1 MSSTENNLPF
11 QEQQADE
18 ISLKD
23 ILAEI
28 RLWFRLAWRKSWLIL
43 PLALAF
49 GALGYYY
56 AKSKKP
62 VYTAQLKFIL
72 KSDNSASSALSGLS
86 SLLGSST
93 SASSTSL
100 ERIIELV
107 GAEKVVIDVLFTKNK
122 IGQQED
128 YIINQIYQQF
138 QFKKAW
144 QKDSVLKNF
153 KPFSFKKSIE
163 EMSIVERKALKR
175 MISYLLGNEKTK
187 GIISKSFDKKSGII
201 SLNTSSFSE
210 QLSIA
215 ITEQVYQTFV
225 RFYINEASVTSNQN
239 VDMLRRKVDSIRNE
253 LYAVQRS
260 AAVQSDQALGVL
272 LQQDR
277 VENKSMAIKEQML
290 TVMYAEAQKNF
301 QTYQTTQS
309 MNKPIFSLIEE
320 PFSPIEAKK
329 TNINIFALLF
339 AFAAAFLSLIIIR
352 LRIKIKNVLAS

>member
-1 MSSTENNLPF
+1 M

-62 VYTAQLKFIL
+62 VYTAELKFIL
-72 KSDNSASSALSGLS
+72 KSDNSPNAALSGLT

-93 SASSTSL
+93 SASATSL

-153 KPFSFKKSIE
+153 KPYTGKKPIE

-175 MISYLLGNEKTK
+175 MIAFVTGPK
-187 GIISKSFDKKSGII
+187 GILQKNFDKKSGII

-210 QLSIA
+210 NLSIA

-277 VENKSMAIKEQML
+277 VENKSMALKEQML

-329 TNINIFALLF
+329 TSKLLFALLF
-339 AFAAAFLSLIIIR
+339 AMGSGFVTLVFIR

>member
-1 MSSTENNLPF
+1 MSTIENKQPM

-43 PLALAF
+43 PIALAF

-86 SLLGSST
+86 SLLGSSS
-93 SASSTSL
+93 SASGGSL

-122 IGQQED
+122 MGQQED

-144 QKDSVLKNF
+144 QKDSLLKNF
-153 KPFSFKKSIE
+153 KPFASKKAIE
-163 EMSIVERKALKR
+163 DMSIAERKVLKIMIALV
-175 MISYLLGNEKTK
+175 SGPK
-187 GIISKSFDKKSGII
+187 GLVQKSFDKKSAII
-201 SLNTSSFSE
+201 SLTTTSPFE
-210 QLSIA
+210 NLSI
-215 ITEQVYQTFV
+215 ILTETVYQTFV
-225 RFYINEASVTSNQN
+225 SFYINEASLTSNQN
-239 VDMLRRKVDSIRNE
+239 VDLLRRKVDSIRNE

-277 VENKSMAIKEQML
+277 VENKTMAIKEQML

-329 TNINIFALLF
+329 TSKLLF
-339 AFAAAFLSLIIIR
+339 AILFALGFGFITLVFIR
-352 LRIKIKNVLAS
+352 LHIKIKNVLAS

>member
-1 MSSTENNLPF
+1 M
-11 QEQQADE
+11 QEQQAE

-23 ILAEI
+23 IFAEL
-28 RLWFRLAWRKSWLIL
+28 RLWRQLVWRKSWIIL
-43 PLALAF
+43 PIALAF

-62 VYTAQLKFIL
+62 VYTAELKFIL
-72 KSDNSASSALSGLS
+72 KSDNSANSALSGLS

-93 SASSTSL
+93 SASATSL

-122 IGQQED
+122 IGQKED
-128 YIINQIYQQF
+128 FIINQIYQQF
-138 QFKKAW
+138 QFQKTWK
-144 QKDSVLKNF
+144 KDSVLKNF
-153 KPFSFKKSIE
+153 KPFSLKKPIE

-175 MISYLLGNEKTK
+175 MIAYLLGKEKTK
-187 GIISKSFDKKSGII
+187 GIISKSFDKKSGVI
-201 SLNTSSFSE
+201 SLTTTSYSE
-210 QLSIA
+210 NLSIA
-215 ITEQVYQTFV
+215 ITEQIYQTFV
-225 RFYINEASVTSNQN
+225 RFYINEASVSSNQN

-277 VENKSMAIKEQML
+277 VNNKTLAVKEQML

-301 QTYQTTQS
+301 QVYQTSQS
-309 MNKPIFSLIEE
+309 MNKPIFSIIEE

-329 TNINIFALLF
+329 TSKLLFALLF
-339 AFAAAFLSLIIIR
+339 AFGFGFLTLVIIR
-352 LRIKIKNVLAS
+352 LRIKLKQALA

>member
-1 MSSTENNLPF
+1 M

-43 PLALAF
+43 PIALAF

-62 VYTAQLKFIL
+62 VYTAELKFIL

-86 SLLGSST
+86 SLLGSSS
-93 SASSTSL
+93 SASGGSL

-122 IGQQED
+122 IGKQED
-128 YIINQIYQQF
+128 FIINQIYQQF

-144 QKDSVLKNF
+144 QKDSLLKNF
-153 KPFSFKKSIE
+153 QPFKTKKPIE
-163 EMSIVERKALKR
+163 EMSLVQRKALKR
-175 MISYLLGNEKTK
+175 MITYLVGKK
-187 GIISKSFDKKSGII
+187 GIISKGFDKKSGII

-210 QLSIA
+210 NLSIA

-277 VENKSMAIKEQML
+277 VENKSMALKEQML

-329 TNINIFALLF
+329 TSKLLFALLF
-339 AFAAAFLSLIIIR
+339 AVGSGFVTLVFIR

>member
-1 MSSTENNLPF
+1 VSSTENNLTF

-18 ISLKD
+18 IGLKD

-86 SLLGSST
+86 SLLGSSS
-93 SASSTSL
+93 SASGGSL
-100 ERIIELV
+100 ERIIELI

-153 KPFSFKKSIE
+153 KPFSIKKPIE
-163 EMSIVERKALKR
+163 EMNLIERKALKR
-175 MISYLLGNEKTK
+175 MIAFVTGSK
-187 GIISKSFDKKSGII
+187 GILQKSFDKKSGII

-210 QLSIA
+210 NLSIA
-215 ITEQVYQTFV
+215 ITEQIYQTFV
-225 RFYINEASVTSNQN
+225 RFYINEASLTSNQN

-253 LYAVQRS
+253 LYAVQRT

-329 TNINIFALLF
+329 TSKLLFALLF
-339 AFAAAFLSLIIIR
+339 AVGSGFVTLVFIR
-352 LRIKIKNVLAS
+352 LHIKIKNVLAS

>member
-43 PLALAF
+43 PIALAF

-72 KSDNSASSALSGLS
+72 KSDNSPNAALSGLT

-93 SASSTSL
+93 SASATSL

-122 IGQQED
+122 LGPKED
-128 YIINQIYQQF
+128 FIINQIYQQF

-153 KPFSFKKSIE
+153 KLFSIKKPIE
-163 EMSIVERKALKR
+163 DMSVVERKALKR
-175 MISYLLGNEKTK
+175 MIAFVTGPK
-187 GIISKSFDKKSGII
+187 GILQKSFDKKSGII

-210 QLSIA
+210 NLSIA

-329 TNINIFALLF
+329 TSKLLFALLF
-339 AFAAAFLSLIIIR
+339 ALGAGFFTLVLIR
-352 LRIKIKNVLAS
+352 LRIKLKQVLA

>member
-1 MSSTENNLPF
+1 M

-18 ISLKD
+18 ISMKD
-23 ILAEI
+23 IVAEI

-56 AKSKKP
+56 AQSKKP
-62 VYTAQLKFIL
+62 TYTAALKFIL
-72 KSDNSASSALSGLS
+72 KSDNSANSALSGLS
-86 SLLGSST
+86 SLLGSSS
-93 SASSTSL
+93 SASAASL

-128 YIINQIYQQF
+128 FIINQIYQQF
-138 QFKKAW
+138 QFQKAW
-144 QKDSVLKNF
+144 QKDSLLKNF
-153 KPFSFKKSIE
+153 KPFTTKKAIE
-163 EMSIVERKALKR
+163 DMSIVERKALKR
-175 MISYLLGNEKTK
+175 MIAFVSGPK
-187 GIISKSFDKKSGII
+187 GILSKSFDKKSGII

-210 QLSIA
+210 NLSIA
-215 ITEQVYQTFV
+215 ITEQIYQTFV
-225 RFYINEASVTSNQN
+225 RFYINEASLTSNQN

-253 LYAVQRS
+253 LYAVQRT

-277 VENKSMAIKEQML
+277 VNNKTLAVKEQML

-301 QTYQTTQS
+301 QVYQTTQS
-309 MNKPIFSLIEE
+309 MNKPIFSIIEE

-329 TNINIFALLF
+329 TSKLLFALLF
-339 AFAAAFLSLIIIR
+339 ALGSGFFTLVLIR
-352 LRIKIKNVLAS
+352 LRIKLKQVLA

>member
-1 MSSTENNLPF
+1 MSHLEKHIPM
-11 QEQQADE
+11 QEQMKDE

-28 RLWFRLAWRKSWLIL
+28 RLWIRLAWRKSWIIL
-43 PLALAF
+43 PIALAF

-62 VYTAQLKFIL
+62 VYTAELKFIL
-72 KSDNSASSALSGLS
+72 KSDNSASSAISGLS
-86 SLLGSST
+86 SLFGGGSSGG
-93 SASSTSL
+93 AL

-128 YIINQIYQQF
+128 FIINQIYQQF
-138 QFKKAW
+138 QFKEVWK
-144 QKDSVLKNF
+144 KDSLLKNF
-153 KPFSFKKSIE
+153 QPFKTKKSIE
-163 EMSIVERKALKR
+163 NMSIVERKVLKIMIALVSGPKG
-175 MISYLLGNEKTK
+175 LLQ
-187 GIISKSFDKKSGII
+187 KSFDKKSGII
-201 SLNTSSFSE
+201 SLNTSTFSE
-210 QLSIA
+210 NLSIV
-215 ITEQVYQTFV
+215 ISEQIYQTFV
-225 RFYINEASVTSNQN
+225 RFYINEASLTSNQN
-239 VDMLRRKVDSIRNE
+239 VDLLRRKVDSIRNE
-253 LYAVQRS
+253 LYAVQRT

-277 VENKSMAIKEQML
+277 VENKTMAIKEQIL
-290 TVMYAEAQKNF
+290 TAMYAEAQKNF
-301 QTYQTTQS
+301 QAYQTTQS

>member
-1 MSSTENNLPF
+1 MQPM
-11 QEQQADE
+11 QEQQAEE

-43 PLALAF
+43 PIALAF

-56 AKSKKP
+56 AQSKKP
-62 VYTAQLKFIL
+62 VYTAELKFIL
-72 KSDNSASSALSGLS
+72 KSDNSPNAALSGLT

-93 SASSTSL
+93 SASATSL
-100 ERIIELV
+100 ERIMELV

-138 QFKKAW
+138 QFQKAW
-144 QKDSVLKNF
+144 KKDSVLKNF
-153 KPFSFKKSIE
+153 KPFSLKKPIE
-163 EMSIVERKALKR
+163 EMNLVERKALKR
-175 MISYLLGNEKTK
+175 MIAYLLGNEKTK
-187 GIISKSFDKKSGII
+187 GIISKSFDKKSGVI
-201 SLNTSSFSE
+201 SLSTTSFSE
-210 QLSIA
+210 NLSIA
-215 ITEQVYQTFV
+215 LSENIYQTFV
-225 RFYINEASVTSNQN
+225 RFYINEASLSSNQN
-239 VDMLRRKVDSIRNE
+239 VDLLRRKVDSIRNE

-277 VENKSMAIKEQML
+277 VNNKTLAVKEQML

-301 QTYQTTQS
+301 QVYQTTQS

-329 TNINIFALLF
+329 TSKLLLAVLF
-339 AFAAAFLSLIIIR
+339 AFGSGFFTLVIIR
-352 LRIKIKNVLAS
+352 LRIKLKYLLA

>member
-1 MSSTENNLPF
+1 MSTIENKQPM

-43 PLALAF
+43 PIALAF

-62 VYTAQLKFIL
+62 VYTAELKFIL

-86 SLLGSST
+86 SLLGSSS
-93 SASSTSL
+93 SASGGSL

-122 IGQQED
+122 IGKQED
-128 YIINQIYQQF
+128 FIINQIYQQF

-144 QKDSVLKNF
+144 QKDSLLKNF
-153 KPFSFKKSIE
+153 QPFKTKKPIE
-163 EMSIVERKALKR
+163 EMSLVQRKALKR
-175 MISYLLGNEKTK
+175 MITYLVGKK
-187 GIISKSFDKKSGII
+187 GIISKGFDKKSGII

-210 QLSIA
+210 NLSIA

-277 VENKSMAIKEQML
+277 VENKSMALKEQML

-329 TNINIFALLF
+329 TSKLLFALLF
-339 AFAAAFLSLIIIR
+339 AVGSGFVTLVFIR

>member
-1 MSSTENNLPF
+1 MSTLENKHPF

-62 VYTAQLKFIL
+62 VYTAELKFIL

-128 YIINQIYQQF
+128 FIINQIYQQF

-144 QKDSVLKNF
+144 QKDSLLKNF
-153 KPFSFKKSIE
+153 QPFKTKKPIE
-163 EMSIVERKALKR
+163 DMNVVERKALKR
-175 MISYLLGNEKTK
+175 MIALVSGPK
-187 GIISKSFDKKSGII
+187 GILQKNFDKKSGII

-210 QLSIA
+210 NLSIA

-253 LYAVQRS
+253 LYAVQRT

-329 TNINIFALLF
+329 TSKPLFALLF
-339 AFAAAFLSLIIIR
+339 AMGSGFITLVFIR

>member
-1 MSSTENNLPF
+1 VSSTENNLPF

-28 RLWFRLAWRKSWLIL
+28 RLWFRLAWRKSWLII
-43 PLALAF
+43 PIALAF

-86 SLLGSST
+86 SLLGSSS
-93 SASSTSL
+93 SASGGSL

-122 IGQQED
+122 LGQKED
-128 YIINQIYQQF
+128 FIINQIYQQF

-144 QKDSVLKNF
+144 QKDSLLKNF
-153 KPFSFKKSIE
+153 KPFTSKKAIE
-163 EMSIVERKALKR
+163 DMSIAERKALKR
-175 MISYLLGNEKTK
+175 MIAFVSGPKGLLQ
-187 GIISKSFDKKSGII
+187 KSFDKKSGII

-210 QLSIA
+210 NLSIA

-277 VENKSMAIKEQML
+277 VENKTMAIKEQML

-329 TNINIFALLF
+329 TSKLLFALLF
-339 AFAAAFLSLIIIR
+339 AMGSGFITLVFIR

>member
-1 MSSTENNLPF
+1 MSTIENKHPF
-11 QEQQADE
+11 QEQQAEE

-28 RLWFRLAWRKSWLIL
+28 RLWFRIAWRKSWLII
-43 PLALAF
+43 PIALAF

-62 VYTAQLKFIL
+62 VYTAELKFIL
-72 KSDNSASSALSGLS
+72 KSDNSANSALSGLS
-86 SLLGSST
+86 SLLGG
-93 SASSTSL
+93 ASSGGSL
-100 ERIIELV
+100 ERIIELI
-107 GAEKVVIDVLFTKNK
+107 GAEKVVVDVLFTKNK
-122 IGQQED
+122 LGAQED
-128 YIINQIYQQF
+128 FIINQLYSQF

-153 KPFSFKKSIE
+153 KPFSLKKPIE
-163 EMSIVERKALKR
+163 DMSLLERKTLKR
-175 MISYLLGNEKTK
+175 MIALLVGPKGMVLKSIDKKT
-187 GIISKSFDKKSGII
+187 GIITI
-201 SLNTSSFSE
+201 STSSFSE
-210 QLSIA
+210 ILSIVL
-215 ITEQVYQTFV
+215 TEQIYQSFI
-225 RFYINEASVTSNQN
+225 RFYINEASISSNQN
-239 VDMLRRKVDSIRNE
+239 VDLLRHKVDSIRNE

-277 VENKSMAIKEQML
+277 VGNKTLAIKEQML

-301 QTYQTTQS
+301 QAYQTSQS
-309 MNKPIFSLIEE
+309 MNKPIFSIIEE

-329 TNINIFALLF
+329 TSKVIFALGF
-339 AFAAAFLSLIIIR
+339 AFIAGFFTLVFIR

>member
-1 MSSTENNLPF
+1 VSTIENKQLM

-43 PLALAF
+43 PIALAF

-56 AKSKKP
+56 AQSKKP
-62 VYTAQLKFIL
+62 VYTAELKFIL
-72 KSDNSASSALSGLS
+72 KSDNNASSALSGLS
-86 SLLGSST
+86 SLLGSSS
-93 SASSTSL
+93 SASGGSL

-144 QKDSVLKNF
+144 QKDSLLKNF
-153 KPFSFKKSIE
+153 KPFTTRKAIE

-175 MISYLLGNEKTK
+175 MIAFVTGPK
-187 GIISKSFDKKSGII
+187 GILQKNFDKKSGII

-210 QLSIA
+210 HLSIA

-225 RFYINEASVTSNQN
+225 RFYINEASLTSNQN
-239 VDMLRRKVDSIRNE
+239 VDMLRRKVDSICNE

-329 TNINIFALLF
+329 TSKLLFALLF
-339 AFAAAFLSLIIIR
+339 AMGSGFITLVFIR

>member
-1 MSSTENNLPF
+1 MSTIENKHPF

-28 RLWFRLAWRKSWLIL
+28 RLWFRLAWRKSWLII
-43 PLALAF
+43 PIALAF

-86 SLLGSST
+86 SLLGSSS
-93 SASSTSL
+93 SASGGSL

-128 YIINQIYQQF
+128 FIINQIYQQF

-144 QKDSVLKNF
+144 QKDSLLKNF
-153 KPFSFKKSIE
+153 QPFKTKKTIE
-163 EMSIVERKALKR
+163 DMSIAERKVLKIMIALV
-175 MISYLLGNEKTK
+175 SGPK
-187 GIISKSFDKKSGII
+187 GLVQKSFDKKSAII
-201 SLNTSSFSE
+201 SLTTTSLSE
-210 QLSIA
+210 NLSITL
-215 ITEQVYQTFV
+215 TETLYQTFV
-225 RFYINEASVTSNQN
+225 SFYINEASLTSNQN
-239 VDMLRRKVDSIRNE
+239 VDLLRRKVDSIRNE

-329 TNINIFALLF
+329 TSKLLFALLF
-339 AFAAAFLSLIIIR
+339 AVGSGFVTLVFIR

>member
-1 MSSTENNLPF
+1 MSTIENKHPF
-11 QEQQADE
+11 QEQQAEE

-23 ILAEI
+23 ILAEL
-28 RLWFRLAWRKSWLIL
+28 RLWFRIAWRKSWLIL
-43 PLALAF
+43 PIALAF
-49 GALGYYY
+49 GTVGCYY

-93 SASSTSL
+93 SASSSSL

-107 GAEKVVIDVLFTKNK
+107 GSEKVVIDVLFTKNK

-128 YIINQIYQQF
+128 FIINQLYQQF

-153 KPFSFKKSIE
+153 KLFSIKKPIE
-163 EMSIVERKALKR
+163 EMSLVQRKALKR
-175 MISYLLGNEKTK
+175 MITYLVGKK

-210 QLSIA
+210 NLSIA
-215 ITEQVYQTFV
+215 ITEQIYQTFV
-225 RFYINEASVTSNQN
+225 RFYINEASLTSNQN

-253 LYAVQRS
+253 LYAVQRT

-329 TNINIFALLF
+329 TSKLLFALLF
-339 AFAAAFLSLIIIR
+339 AMGSGFITLVFIR
-352 LRIKIKNVLAS
+352 LRIKIKNALAA